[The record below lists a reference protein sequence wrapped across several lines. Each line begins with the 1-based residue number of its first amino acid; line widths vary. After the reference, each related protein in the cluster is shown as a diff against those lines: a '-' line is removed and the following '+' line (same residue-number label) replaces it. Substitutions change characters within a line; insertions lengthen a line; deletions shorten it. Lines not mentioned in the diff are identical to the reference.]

1 MDAHLTAAIEVHLQE
16 SYGDDYYLST
26 VSVDLSDRM
35 VRFAKEAAADL
46 GTIALDDDLSGT
58 WHWSWGGQ
66 VYGDGLT
73 LDDAA
78 TGIYDQAVDYTIRTW
93 MAGSLPR

>member
-1 MDAHLTAAIEVHLQE
+1 MDAHLTAAIEDHLEE
-16 SYGDDYYLST
+16 SYGDDYHFST
-26 VSVDLSDRM
+26 ICVDLRDRM
-35 VRFAKEAAADL
+35 VRYAKKAAADL

-78 TGIYDQAVDYTIRTW
+78 TGIYDQAVAYTICAW
-93 MAGSLPR
+93 LAGSLPR